1 MKIAFILP
9 AIGKKRGE
17 KYVKTWTMEPI
28 TIAVLRRITPPRFEC
43 VFYDDRI
50 EAVDYTTDAD
60 IIAITV
66 ETYTA
71 RRAYAIADRFRGMGK
86 IVVMGGYHITMLPE
100 DARPHADIIVRGNA
114 EGVWAG
120 LLTDIEADSFKPE
133 YAGEIRM
140 DYGLPDR
147 SIYEDKMDKYLPI
160 SLVEIGR
167 GCHHNCEFCS
177 IHSYYK
183 CEYIHRSI
191 PEIIEEIK
199 LCKGKVFFFVDDSIF
214 SDKAFAKELF
224 KEVAKLD
231 IIWVTQVTLD
241 IAQDEELLR
250 LMKRSGCELILIG
263 FESIDPDNLR
273 QMNKAWSAKL
283 GERDELVERI
293 HKSGISIYASFVFGF
308 DFDNEQ
314 SFVNCLDFSKK
325 HQFFVTAY
333 NHLLAFP
340 GTGTYDR
347 FAKEGRLLEDKWW
360 LQEGYT
366 FGTISYKPK
375 LLTPGELSALCKRY
389 KKYFFGFMSIF
400 ERAKTLKTRTD
411 RPSIVRAYWLA
422 NLLLH
427 FEVDKRYGIPL
438 GGNLDE
444 VKK

>member
-1 MKIAFILP
+1 
-9 AIGKKRGE
+9 
-17 KYVKTWTMEPI
+17 MEPI
-28 TIAVLRRITPPRFEC
+28 TIAVLRRLTPPRFEC

-50 EAVDYTTDAD
+50 EAVDFATDAD

-71 RRAYAIADRFRGMGK
+71 KRAYAIADRFRKMGK
-86 IVVMGGYHITMLPE
+86 LVVMGGYHITMLPE
-100 DARPHADIIVRGNA
+100 DAKPHADIIVRGNA

-120 LLTDIEADSFKPE
+120 LLADIEADSYRPE
-133 YAGEIRM
+133 YVGEARM

-147 SIYEDKMDKYLPI
+147 SIYQDKMDKYLPI

-177 IHSYYK
+177 IYSYFK
-183 CEYIHRSI
+183 CQYIHRSI
-191 PEIIEEIK
+191 EDIIAEIK
-199 LCKGKVFFFVDDSIF
+199 LCKGKVYFFVDDSIF

-224 KEVAKLD
+224 AEVAKLD

-241 IAQDEELLR
+241 IAQDEELLL
-250 LMKRSGCELILIG
+250 LMKKSGCELILIG
-263 FESIDPDNLR
+263 FESIDPDNLK
-273 QMNKAWSAKL
+273 QMNKAWSVKL

-293 HKSGISIYASFVFGF
+293 HRCGISIYASFVFGF

-314 SFVNCLDFSKK
+314 SFKNCLEFCKK

-347 FAKEGRLLEDKWW
+347 FAKEGRLLDDKWW

-366 FGTISYKPK
+366 FGTISYRPK
-375 LLTPGELSALCKRY
+375 LLTPSELSALCRRY

-400 ERAKTLKTRTD
+400 ERGRTLKTRTD
-411 RPSIVRAYWLA
+411 RASIVRAYWLA

-444 VKK
+444 VRK

>member
-9 AIGKKRGE
+9 AIGKKRGQ
-17 KYVKTWTMEPI
+17 KYVKSWTMEPI
-28 TIAVLRRITPPRFEC
+28 TIAVLRRLTPPRFEC

-50 EAVDYTTDAD
+50 EAVDYGTDAD

-71 RRAYAIADRFRGMGK
+71 KRAYAIARRFREMGK

-100 DARPHADIIVRGNA
+100 DAKPHADIIVRGNA
-114 EGVWAG
+114 EGVWAN
-120 LLTDIEADSFKPE
+120 LLGDIETGSYQAE
-133 YAGEIRM
+133 YIGETRM

-147 SIYEDKMDKYLPI
+147 SIYLDKMDKYLPI

-167 GCHHNCEFCS
+167 GCHHSCEFCS

-183 CEYIHRSI
+183 CVYIHRSI
-191 PEIIEEIK
+191 DEIVAEIQ

-224 KEVAKLD
+224 TEVAKLD

-241 IAQDEELLR
+241 IAQDEELLH
-250 LMKRSGCELILIG
+250 LMKKSGCELILIG

-273 QMNKAWSAKL
+273 QMNKTWSVKL

-293 HKSGISIYASFVFGF
+293 HRNGISIYASFVFGF

-314 SFVNCLDFSKK
+314 SFVNCLEFSKK

-347 FAKEGRLLEDKWW
+347 FAQEGRLLDNKWW
-360 LQEGYT
+360 LHEGYT
-366 FGTISYKPK
+366 FGTISYMPK
-375 LLTPGELSALCKRY
+375 LLTPSELSALCRRY
-389 KKYFFGFMSIF
+389 KKYFFGFMSII
-400 ERAKTLKTRTD
+400 ERARTLKTRTD
-411 RPSIVRAYWLA
+411 RASIVRAYWLA